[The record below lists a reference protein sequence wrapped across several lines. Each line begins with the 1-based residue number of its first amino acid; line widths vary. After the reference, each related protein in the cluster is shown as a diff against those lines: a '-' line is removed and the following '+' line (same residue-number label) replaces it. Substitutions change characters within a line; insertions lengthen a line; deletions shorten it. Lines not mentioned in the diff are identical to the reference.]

1 MKLNPR
7 LTNDCSGVIPLY
19 VPCLKCM
26 TLAYLYDT
34 NIHNKKSTH
43 TYLVLN
49 QTHNFSLTIRGGQLV
64 ELLYKR
70 SSKESNLKQVCSDL
84 EVVKLCENGWYLFKI
99 LMITMLSI
107 LLTDSV
113 FFSRGSDLTTTN
125 VCPLVR
131 YQFVKLYRIDYN
143 SL

>member
-70 SSKESNLKQVCSDL
+70 SSRESDLKQVSSEL
-84 EVVKLCENGWYLFKI
+84 EVVKLYENGLYRVFFIEGQIRISCKMFKI
-99 LMITMLSI
+99 SLFHV
-107 LLTDSV
+107 DSGLRIELRMGH
-113 FFSRGSDLTTTN
+113 FIID
-125 VCPLVR
+125 
-131 YQFVKLYRIDYN
+131 QFK
-143 SL
+143 SPF

>member
-1 MKLNPR
+1 MQDLRLKLNSR

-99 LMITMLSI
+99 LMITMLSNSI
-107 LLTDSV
+107 DRLCVFIYNLYWFSWKLQGFLKLLM
-113 FFSRGSDLTTTN
+113 
-125 VCPLVR
+125 
-131 YQFVKLYRIDYN
+131 
-143 SL
+143 